1 MTNVFI
7 SQISTMVSIPD
18 WGKFAQVTDNK
29 QQQDTQALLS
39 KFYKQREAEAVKQA
53 EESG

>member
-29 QQQDTQALLS
+29 QQDTQALLS